1 MMMMTDPAGNILTLS
16 RVRVADPTAWT
27 KLLVADIEKDVRV
40 ATEAEYE
47 TDEVWYSWFD
57 LKNLTWRVRG
67 AADRALVI
75 LDRVK
80 VRTLLLVMVA
90 GTEGKLLRVRVFR
103 LGVRVMVAK
112 LTLLTDTDRNYAGR
126 MNSMVSV

>member
-1 MMMMTDPAGNILTLS
+1 MMTDPAGNILTLS

>member
-1 MMMMTDPAGNILTLS
+1 M
-16 RVRVADPTAWT
+16 
-27 KLLVADIEKDVRV
+27 
-40 ATEAEYE
+40 
-47 TDEVWYSWFD
+47 
-57 LKNLTWRVRG
+57 RG

>member
-1 MMMMTDPAGNILTLS
+1 MMMTDPAGNILTLS